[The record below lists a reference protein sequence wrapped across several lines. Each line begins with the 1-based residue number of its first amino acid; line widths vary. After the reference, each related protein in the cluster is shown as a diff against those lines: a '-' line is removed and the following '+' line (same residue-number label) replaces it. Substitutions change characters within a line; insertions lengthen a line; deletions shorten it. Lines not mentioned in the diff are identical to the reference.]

1 MDVSVENPGGLARR
15 LKVEIPADRVS
26 EAVDAKVK
34 RVGQHAK
41 IPGFRPGKAPLKVLY
56 QRYGAQ
62 ARQEAAGEL
71 VQSAYPEAIEQVELK
86 PAGQPQIELEEFE
99 ADQPLA
105 FTASFEVYPEIALT
119 GLDDIKVEKPVTEV
133 TDADVDNTIER
144 IQNQNKTYEAVGRE
158 SRDGDQVV
166 IDYVGRI
173 DGEAFEG
180 GTGND
185 IEVKL
190 GEQQFL
196 PDLERALVG
205 RKAGEQ
211 FDVDVSFPDD
221 YGAEDLAGKTA
232 SFDVTLKTVNEGKPA
247 EIDAA
252 LLQQMGIEEGGVEEL
267 KAKVRES
274 LEQEAKHAVDTRVKT
289 EVMDSLYASNPI
301 EVPESMVAQE
311 IERMRKEAMQRMP
324 QEMQQDEE
332 QAKQLLP
339 DEALRENAEKRV
351 ALGLLIAEVIS
362 EKELELDNDRVTAK
376 MDEVAAGYGDQA
388 EAVKNYYQQ
397 NPQLMQGLQAMVM
410 EEQVVDTLLG
420 GATVTE
426 KDTELDELLNAN
438 QGNG

>member
-1 MDVSVENPGGLARR
+1 MDVSVENPGGLTRR
-15 LKVEIPADRVS
+15 LKVEVPAERVS

-34 RVGQHAK
+34 HVGQNAR
-41 IPGFRPGKAPLKVLY
+41 IPGFRPGKAPAKVLH

-62 ARQEAAGEL
+62 ARQEVLSEL
-71 VQSAYPEAIEQVELK
+71 IQSTYPEAVEQSELN
-86 PAGQPQIELEEFE
+86 PAGQPEIELDSFE
-99 ADQPLA
+99 DEGPLS
-105 FTASFEVYPEIALT
+105 FTAVVDVYPEIELK
-119 GLDDIKVEKPVTEV
+119 GVDDIAVEKPVVEV
-133 TDADVDNTIER
+133 TDADIDNTIQR
-144 IQNQNKTYEAVGRE
+144 IRDQNKSWEAVERE
-158 SRDGDQVV
+158 SADGDQAVV
-166 IDYVGRI
+166 DYVGRI

-185 IEVKL
+185 IEVNL

-196 PDLERALVG
+196 PDMERALVG

-211 FDVDVSFPDD
+211 FEVNVDFPED
-221 YGAEDLAGKTA
+221 YGAKDLAGKSA
-232 SFDVTLKTVNEGKPA
+232 VFEVTLKTVNESKAA
-247 EIDAA
+247 ELDEAF
-252 LLQQMGIEEGGVEEL
+252 LQQMGVEDGSMDSL

-274 LEQEAKHAVDTRVKT
+274 LEQESKNAVDNSVKT
-289 EVMDSLYASNPI
+289 QTMDALHAANPI
-301 EVPESMVAQE
+301 DVPQSMVAQE

-339 DEALRENAEKRV
+339 DEALQENAEKRV
-351 ALGLLIAEVIS
+351 ALGLLISEVIS
-362 EKELELDNDRVTAK
+362 AKELELDQERVTAK

-410 EEQVVDTLLG
+410 EEQVVDTLLS

-426 KDTELDELLNAN
+426 KETELDELLNAN
-438 QGNG
+438 SQQG

>member
-1 MDVSVENPGGLARR
+1 MDVSVENPGGLTRR
-15 LKVEIPADRVS
+15 LKVEVPAERVS

-34 RVGQHAK
+34 HVGQNAR
-41 IPGFRPGKAPLKVLY
+41 IPGFRPGKAPAKVLH

-62 ARQEAAGEL
+62 ARQEVLSEL
-71 VQSAYPEAIEQVELK
+71 IQSTYPEAVEQSELN
-86 PAGQPQIELEEFE
+86 PAGQPEIELDSFE
-99 ADQPLA
+99 NEGPLS
-105 FTASFEVYPEIALT
+105 FTAVVDVYPEIELQ
-119 GLDDIKVEKPVTEV
+119 GVDDIAVEKPVVEV

-144 IQNQNKTYEAVGRE
+144 IREQNKSWEAVERE
-158 SRDGDQVV
+158 SADGDQAVV
-166 IDYVGRI
+166 DYVGRI

-185 IEVKL
+185 IEVNL

-196 PDLERALVG
+196 PDMERALVG

-211 FDVDVSFPDD
+211 FEVNVDFPED
-221 YGAEDLAGKTA
+221 YGAKDLAGKSA
-232 SFDVTLKTVNEGKPA
+232 VFDVTLKTVNESKAA
-247 EIDAA
+247 ELDEAF
-252 LLQQMGIEEGGVEEL
+252 LQQMGVEDGSMDSL

-274 LEQEAKHAVDTRVKT
+274 LEQESRNAVDNSVKT
-289 EVMDSLYASNPI
+289 QTMDALHAANPI
-301 EVPESMVAQE
+301 DVPQSMVAQE

-339 DEALRENAEKRV
+339 DEALQENAEKRV
-351 ALGLLIAEVIS
+351 ALGLLISEVIS
-362 EKELELDNDRVTAK
+362 AKELELDQERVTAK

-410 EEQVVDTLLG
+410 EEQVVDTLLS

-426 KDTELDELLNAN
+426 KETELDELLNAN
-438 QGNG
+438 SQQG